1 MCESCWNQHT
11 DQHTDQDP
19 KTAPPGASTREPAIA
34 PQQPLQN
41 PASIDAHEPWMRG
54 LHADTGYLLYRLGL
68 RSGQLFNSFLQ
79 ESGLRLRH
87 YAVLRFLSTAEGT
100 LQRELSAQLGYDPS
114 AIVGL
119 VDDLEKLGFAER
131 RPAPDD
137 RRSRIVALTG
147 NGRTFLRDTDEAGQ
161 RVTNELLGPLDPA
174 QRESLHLLLQ
184 RLAED
189 GLN

>member
-1 MCESCWNQHT
+1 MLGAYIRT
-11 DQHTDQDP
+11 P
-19 KTAPPGASTREPAIA
+19 PPGASTREPAIA
-34 PQQPLQN
+34 SRQTTN
-41 PASIDAHEPWMRG
+41 PAPIDADEPWMRG

-87 YAVLRFLSTAEGT
+87 YALLRFLATSPGA
-100 LQRELSAQLGYDPS
+100 LQRELSASLGYDPS

-131 RPAPDD
+131 RPSPDD
-137 RRSRIVALTG
+137 RRSRIVVLTG
-147 NGRTFLRDTDEAGQ
+147 SGRDFLRDTDEAGL
-161 RVTNELLGPLDPA
+161 RVTGELLGPLDPA
-174 QRESLHLLLQ
+174 ERESLHALLL
-184 RLAED
+184 RIAED

>member
-1 MCESCWNQHT
+1 
-11 DQHTDQDP
+11 
-19 KTAPPGASTREPAIA
+19 
-34 PQQPLQN
+34 
-41 PASIDAHEPWMRG
+41 MRG

-87 YAVLRFLSTAEGT
+87 YAVLRLLATAEGA
-100 LQRELSAQLGYDPS
+100 LQRELSSRLGYDPS

-131 RPAPDD
+131 RPAPED
-137 RRSRIVALTG
+137 RRSRVVVLTEE
-147 NGRTFLRDTDEAGQ
+147 GRTFLRDTDEAGQ
-161 RVTNELLGPLDPA
+161 RVTNELVGPLGAAD
-174 QRESLHLLLQ
+174 RETLHALLL
-184 RLAED
+184 RIAEN